1 MEDRRLPEQLTQ
13 KINCAK
19 AGNHDAFA
27 ALQAEFEPRI
37 RRFAQRMIRN
47 GDDVEDI
54 VQRTFIALYI
64 NIERIDPPEK
74 LLPFLLRVTRNLC
87 YDALRQYYNRDE
99 MDIDEC
105 EYRLSSPGTSPE
117 SSAHWALL
125 FQELRRCIDCLPDVQ
140 RDTLILYAEEN
151 LSQTEIAEVMNTEV
165 GTVKSRLHYARKL
178 LRQMLPS
185 EFFETLDME
194 EE

>member
-1 MEDRRLPEQLTQ
+1 LPEQLTQ
-13 KINCAK
+13 TINCAK

-54 VQRTFIALYI
+54 VQRAFIALYV
-64 NIERIDPPEK
+64 NLERIDPPEK

-87 YDALRQYYNRDE
+87 YDYLRQYYRRED
-99 MDIDEC
+99 MDIEEC
-105 EYRLSSPGTSPE
+105 EYRLHSPLPSPE
-117 SSAHWALL
+117 DSVHLSILYE
-125 FQELRRCIDCLPDVQ
+125 ELRRCIDCLPEVQ

-151 LSQTEIAEVMNTEV
+151 LSQAEIAEVMNTEI
-165 GTVKSRLHYARKL
+165 GTVKSRLYYARKL
-178 LRQMLPS
+178 LRQMLPT
-185 EFFETLDME
+185 EFFDTLNDMNTD
-194 EE
+194 